1 MKNFLKLTF
10 GEINRLVKYMI
21 LPISLVTSVIWIIVF
36 FLISADEAMSLA
48 PLAIFTDVALM
59 SVVLIGAA
67 HHLEKQE
74 GSIKSLFM
82 TPVSIEQILASKII
96 SSMVMALESFVVI
109 SAALY
114 FIHGITFNY
123 LLMFVYV
130 VIASCAHAGIGFIL
144 SLISFDFS
152 SMLGY
157 LMAYMFVFTI
167 PSILFSFGMIA
178 EKFEWLLFVSP
189 AHSASVLIGSAIT
202 GDGELWKIIF
212 ALCFLTI
219 LSGVLLRFAIY
230 PKFKRG
236 SIRN

>member
-1 MKNFLKLTF
+1 MNNFLRLTL
-10 GEINRLVKYMI
+10 GELNRLVKYMI
-21 LPISLVTSVIWIIVF
+21 LPISLVTSLIWIIVF
-36 FLISADEAMSLA
+36 FLINAKEAMSLA

-82 TPVSIEQILASKII
+82 TPVSIGQILAAKVI
-96 SSMVMALESFVVI
+96 SSMVLAVESFI
-109 SAALY
+109 IIAAALY

-123 LLMFVYV
+123 LMMFIYI
-130 VIASCAHAGIGFIL
+130 VIASCAHAAIGFFL

-157 LMAYMFVFTI
+157 LMAYMFVFAI
-167 PSILFSFGMIA
+167 PSVLFSFGMIN
-178 EKFEWLLFVSP
+178 EKYEWILFVSP

-212 ALCFLTI
+212 AVCFLVI
-219 LSGVLLRFAIY
+219 LSAVLFRSAVY

-236 SIRN
+236 SIRS

>member
-1 MKNFLKLTF
+1 MKNFFKLTL
-10 GEINRLVKYMI
+10 GELYRLVKYMI
-21 LPISLVTSVIWIIVF
+21 LPISLVTSLIWIIVF
-36 FLISADEAMSLA
+36 FLINADEAMSLA

-82 TPVSIEQILASKII
+82 TPVSIGQILAAKII
-96 SSMVMALESFVVI
+96 SSMAMALESFVVI
-109 SAALY
+109 SVALY

-130 VIASCAHAGIGFIL
+130 VIASCAHAGIGFVL
-144 SLISFDFS
+144 SLVSFDFS

-157 LMAYMFVFTI
+157 LMAYMFIFTI
-167 PSILFSFGMIA
+167 PSILFSFGMIDG
-178 EKFEWLLFVSP
+178 KYEWMLFISP

-212 ALCFLTI
+212 AVCFLLI
-219 LSGVLLRFAIY
+219 LSAVLFRFAVY

-236 SIRN
+236 SIRS